1 MASDI
6 LRERGQ
12 AMEAQWARQR
22 DEELIQKLRE
32 RAKLD
37 EISRL
42 LARKLRLD
50 DPDLR
55 RRLLDLGLTHETGP
69 ALFLAPLVAVAWAD
83 GKVSDREK
91 EAILEMAAA
100 RGVEPATPVH
110 DQVLEW
116 LLRPPPKGLVDTAL
130 EVLRAGISVLPDA
143 ERAQRVE
150 AYAASFRRV
159 AEASGGGLGR
169 VVGLA
174 SGISPEEQALIERMV
189 AILRT

>member
-1 MASDI
+1 MTRDVFQE
-6 LRERGQ
+6 RERGI
-12 AMEAQWARQR
+12 EAQWARKH

-37 EISRL
+37 EISQA
-42 LARKLRLD
+42 LAKKLRVD
-50 DPDLR
+50 DPSLR
-55 RRLLDLGLTHETGP
+55 QRLIDLGVTHDTGP

-91 EAILEMAAA
+91 DAILEMAAA

-116 LLRPPPKGLVDTAL
+116 LLRPPPRDLVDAAL

-143 ERAQRVE
+143 ERGQRVE
-150 AYAASFRRV
+150 AYAASYRRV

-174 SGISPEEQALIERMV
+174 SGISPEEEALIERMV
-189 AILRT
+189 AVLRA